1 MENAR
6 GICDRSGFEF
16 PLCELVKQ
24 WDGAMVHPKHL
35 DHRHPQDTPRVPRVE
50 RPLPYSRPEATDD
63 FLDTNEVTAASL

>member
-1 MENAR
+1 MENAV
-6 GICDRSGFEF
+6 GICDRSGFKY
-16 PLCELVKQ
+16 PLKELVRQ

-35 DHRHPQDTPRVPRVE
+35 DRRHPQELIRARTE

>member
-16 PLCELVKQ
+16 PLNELVKQ
-24 WDGAMVHPKHL
+24 WDGAMVHPRFL
-35 DHRHPQDTPRVPRVE
+35 DHRHPQEFVRGVPE
-50 RPLPYSRPEATDD
+50 RPLPYSRPESADV